1 MVLFHNSLH
10 TSIWAILPII
20 DTLQF
25 RQTFLF
31 VFLPLDS
38 DSFFWAILDI
48 VKFTFFE
55 KIYVLWEFSLTIEIL
70 FVFAGLFFDVGG
82 KVEELVI
89 SEGF

>member
-1 MVLFHNSLH
+1 
-10 TSIWAILPII
+10 
-20 DTLQF
+20 
-25 RQTFLF
+25 
-31 VFLPLDS
+31 
-38 DSFFWAILDI
+38 